1 MTDWSDH
8 RGYDRLFG
16 GDDLTFGA
24 GFPLTGTRE
33 SRPPVDREM
42 ALAAHAES
50 VGFDAL
56 WARDV
61 PLYWPRFGDAGQ
73 TYDTWPWLSHVAAHT
88 DDIAIGTASV
98 VLSLRHPLHVAK
110 SAATVDRLSD
120 GRLVMGV
127 ATGDRD
133 PEFPAF
139 GVDADDRGE
148 RFREAVALLRAVWR
162 DDFPEVS
169 GDWGNLDGELDL
181 VPKPVGE
188 SIPLLPTGF
197 SRQSIEWIA
206 DHGDGWFFYHLPEKT
221 LGSYLDD
228 WRDAAGDAPYAMAV
242 RTELA
247 DDPEADPE
255 HRHLGYRA
263 GAEWFVEYFRGLQDS
278 GVDHVLVSPAGG
290 DDPEAAMTRFAE
302 TVVARL

>member
-1 MTDWSDH
+1 MSDRTH
-8 RGYDRLFG
+8 GRGYERLFG
-16 GDDLTFGA
+16 DDDLTFGT
-24 GFPLTGTRE
+24 GFPLTGARE
-33 SRPPVDREM
+33 SRPAVDEEV
-42 ALAAHAES
+42 ALAAHAEA

-73 TYDTWPWLSHVAAHT
+73 TFDTWPWLSHVAAHT
-88 DDIAIGTASV
+88 DEVALGTASV
-98 VLSLRHPLHVAK
+98 VLSLRHPIHVAK

-139 GVDADDRGE
+139 GVDADERGE
-148 RFREAVALLRAVWR
+148 RFRESVRLLRTLWR
-162 DDFPEVS
+162 EEFPEAS
-169 GDWGNLDGELDL
+169 GAWGELDGELNL
-181 VPKPVGE
+181 VPKPVGG

-197 SRQSIEWIA
+197 ARQELDWIA
-206 DHGDGWFFYHLPEKT
+206 DHGDGWLFYHLPDST
-221 LGSYLDD
+221 LESYLDD
-228 WRDAAGDAPYAMAV
+228 WRAAAGDAPYSMAV

-247 DDPEADPE
+247 DDPTADPE

-263 GAEWFVEYFRGLQDS
+263 GAEWFVDYFRRLDDL
-278 GVDHVLVSPAGG
+278 GVDHVLVSPGGG
-290 DDPEAAMTRFAE
+290 DDPEASLTRFAE
-302 TVVARL
+302 AVIDEV